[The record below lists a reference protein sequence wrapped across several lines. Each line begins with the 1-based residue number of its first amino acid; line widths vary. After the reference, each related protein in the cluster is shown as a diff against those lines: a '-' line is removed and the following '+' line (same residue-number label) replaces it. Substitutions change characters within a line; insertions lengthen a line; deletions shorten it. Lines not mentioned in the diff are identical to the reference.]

1 MKNLPIREIMNREL
15 LLARE
20 NMTVG
25 ELATFLTENEIS
37 GAPVVNDQGRLTGV
51 VSLADVGRATSRIG
65 NIATDRPGPDFY
77 LRDWEETYNVEDL
90 QRLHVEGGGVAVRDI
105 MTRTI
110 HSVPE
115 SATLQDVAQA
125 MVKAHVHRL
134 LVTGSDENVP
144 VGIVSTMDLLAVL
157 VKD

>member
-1 MKNLPIREIMNREL
+1 MKNQPIREIMNREL

-51 VSLADVGRATSRIG
+51 VSLADVGRAASRVG
-65 NIATDRPGPDFY
+65 NITTNRPGPDFY
-77 LRDWEETYNVEDL
+77 LRDWEETYNAEDL

-115 SATLQDVAQA
+115 SATLQDAAQA

-144 VGIVSTMDLLAVL
+144 VGIVSTMDLVAVL
-157 VKD
+157 IKD